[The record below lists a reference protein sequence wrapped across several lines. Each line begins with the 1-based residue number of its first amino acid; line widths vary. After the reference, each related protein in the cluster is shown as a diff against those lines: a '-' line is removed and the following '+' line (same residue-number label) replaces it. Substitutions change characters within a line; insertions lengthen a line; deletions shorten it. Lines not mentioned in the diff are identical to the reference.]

1 MITIAIE
8 NKDYLQK
15 KLNSKNIEANQV
27 HFRNDKYTIFKKFAK
42 NKKFKN
48 MDYLEDKY
56 LVLPLHH
63 KLKIRDIDHICNI
76 VNKNT

>member
-1 MITIAIE
+1 MAID

-27 HFRNDKYTIFKKFAK
+27 HFRNDKYTVFKKFAK
-42 NKKFKN
+42 KKKFKN
-48 MDYLEDKY
+48 MDNLENKY

-63 KLKIRDIDHICNI
+63 KLKIHDIDYICNI
-76 VNKNT
+76 INNNT